1 MLTRILDGSSRRKP
15 SAGVGKPLD
24 SGRGVENVI
33 EDPATCFEG
42 VRVGDVDGNLLEVVD
57 DLDGN
62 PPGLIEDPG
71 PILGMMW
78 SHDLLRPV
86 VVGTGRARDVG
97 ADEDGHIFLG

>member
-33 EDPATCFEG
+33 EDPATSFEG